1 MKAEDG
7 SRGLS
12 LREVLTVMFKRKWLI
27 LTVALLIFGGASVG
41 AVTAPREYEA
51 SAMLMLTRAR
61 ADLTV
66 TPFEVS
72 GGALGLRLNPSQDLV
87 SESEMMRRRSL
98 LLHVVQTLGSEATL
112 SGRLPGAGD
121 AAADTDSQAIDSGIL
136 GRMHEMVSFARPAMA
151 APVRLLGSFN
161 TKEPLPQADLAI
173 QALGRQLR
181 VAPVENTNL
190 IRLTLT
196 ANDSAYAAKVL
207 DVLVSEYLEQY
218 VRIRTNPGAVEF
230 FEGQVNTLARE
241 LREAEDA
248 KQALEEKYGV
258 RRLDAQ
264 TDIYLRAAADREV
277 QLQTV
282 RSDADGLRERVRIL
296 REQLDKTPEKI
307 RSSEEVRV
315 NPVLDS
321 MRSRLMD
328 LELQRNKMLQL
339 YTEQDRRVQDVE
351 REIALLRQ
359 RLTTEPTVEFARE
372 SFAPNP
378 IRNPLQLELV
388 TAESQLL
395 TATVRA
401 KNLER
406 DVQEGEA
413 RLDKVGRAVYDRQR
427 LERKVKMLEETY
439 LIYAKKYEEARI
451 SGAMDKNRI
460 VNIAV
465 VEPVNISAKSGV
477 NGRSAFE
484 LALMGAAF
492 GLVLGVGGAFG
503 REYFDRTFST
513 EASVQRELKLPV
525 LGSIP
530 EDKK

>member
-1 MKAEDG
+1 MGANDV
-7 SRGLS
+7 SRGVS
-12 LREVLTVMFKRKWLI
+12 LREILTVMFKRKWLI
-27 LTVALLIFGGASVG
+27 LTVALLIFSGASIG

-51 SAMLMLTRAR
+51 STMLMLTRAR

-66 TPFEVS
+66 TPFDAS
-72 GGALGLRLNPSQDLV
+72 SGALGLRLNPSQDLV

-112 SGRLPGAGD
+112 TGRLPIGD
-121 AAADTDSQAIDSGIL
+121 AAANTDSQAIDTGIL

-161 TKEPLPQADLAI
+161 SKEPLPQADLAI
-173 QALGRQLR
+173 QALRRRLK

-207 DVLVSEYLEQY
+207 DLLVSEYLEQY

-248 KQALEEKYGV
+248 KQTLEEKYGV

-264 TDIYLRAAADREV
+264 TDIYLRATADREM

-282 RSDADGLRERVRIL
+282 RSDADGLREKVRVL
-296 REQLDKTPEKI
+296 RDQLEKMPEKI

-321 MRSRLMD
+321 MRSKLMD

-372 SFAPNP
+372 SFGPNP

-388 TAESQLL
+388 TAETQLL
-395 TATVRA
+395 AATVRA

-427 LERKVKMLEETY
+427 LERKVKMLEENY

-451 SGAMDKNRI
+451 SSAMDKNRI

-465 VEPVNISAKSGV
+465 VEPVNITAKSGV